1 MRDTGHTLIEL
12 IIVFAIIGIMAA
24 VAVPNLVQWAATRR
38 VHLAAREVAAD
49 LQLARLRAI
58 TLNTDLRVNF
68 DPAQGTYKF
77 ERATGPGTWQTTGPF
92 EVDKDLRLLHPGV
105 EIVSVSANPVIFQPP
120 GIVNAGTEIILR
132 NAQNRQQTITVSKA
146 GRVAIKD

>member
-24 VAVPNLVQWAATRR
+24 VAVPNLVQWAETNR

-58 TLNTDLRVNF
+58 TLNTNLRVNF
-68 DPAQGTYKF
+68 DSTQETYKF
-77 ERATGPGTWQTTGPF
+77 ERAIGPGTWQTAGPF

-105 EIVSVSANPVIFQPP
+105 EILSASTNPVIFQPP

-132 NAQNRQQTITVSKA
+132 NAQNRQQKITVSKA
-146 GRVAIKD
+146 GRVTIKD

>member
-1 MRDTGHTLIEL
+1 MRDTGYTLIEL

-24 VAVPNLVQWAATRR
+24 VAVPNLVQWAETNR

-58 TLNTDLRVNF
+58 TLNTRLRVNF
-68 DPAQGTYKF
+68 DLLQETYKF
-77 ERATGPGTWQTTGPF
+77 ERATGLGTWQDEGTF
-92 EVDKDLRLLHPGV
+92 KDLRILHSGV
-105 EIVSVSANPVIFQPP
+105 EILSVSEEVIFQPP
-120 GIVNAGTEIILR
+120 GTAQKFASIILR
-132 NAQNRQQTITVSKA
+132 NAQGVQKKITISFA